1 MPDEGRFL
9 PLHLRGLRGE
19 ATWLLSASTIRGMHA
34 SRGRMTDDMPGPG
47 YGLGWVVHE
56 LLGARSSSHAGSIG
70 TFKARATVQASRDLA
85 VAVVANAGHD
95 AADEATIELRKALL
109 ERYRDEPK
117 PRAAKGSA
125 AQHRRVPPDQRAG
138 SGR

>member
-1 MPDEGRFL
+1 
-9 PLHLRGLRGE
+9 
-19 ATWLLSASTIRGMHA
+19 
-34 SRGRMTDDMPGPG
+34 
-47 YGLGWVVHE
+47 
-56 LLGARSSSHAGSIG
+56 
-70 TFKARATVQASRDLA
+70 VQASRDLA

-125 AQHRRVPPDQRAG
+125 AQHRRVPPDQQAG

>member
-1 MPDEGRFL
+1 
-9 PLHLRGLRGE
+9 
-19 ATWLLSASTIRGMHA
+19 
-34 SRGRMTDDMPGPG
+34 MTGDTEGPG

-56 LLGARSSSHAGSIG
+56 FLGAPSSSHAGSVG

-109 ERYRDEPK
+109 EWYRGEQK
-117 PRAAKGSA
+117 QLTTK
-125 AQHRRVPPDQRAG
+125 
-138 SGR
+138 